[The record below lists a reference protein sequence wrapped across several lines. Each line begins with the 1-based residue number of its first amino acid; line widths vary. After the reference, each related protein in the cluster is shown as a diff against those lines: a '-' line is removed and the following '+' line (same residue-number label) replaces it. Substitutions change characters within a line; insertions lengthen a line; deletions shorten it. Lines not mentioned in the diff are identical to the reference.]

1 VFFMSVQEHKA
12 LAPKMARCMIV
23 TVSDTRNEETDK
35 SGRLIHSFL
44 SDHKHDI
51 QEYRIVS
58 DDKGQIQEAVQF
70 AIDKEDIDVVIFNGG
85 TGIAFRDVT
94 IESLTSFF
102 EKEITGFGE
111 LFRMLSYTEDIG
123 SAAMLS
129 RAVAGVHGKTA
140 IFALPGSSGA
150 VKLGMEK
157 LILPELTHIVQQLY
171 K

>member
-1 VFFMSVQEHKA
+1 MSIQEHKA
-12 LAPKMARCMIV
+12 LAPEKARCMIV
-23 TVSDTRNEETDK
+23 TVSDTRNEDTDK
-35 SGRLIHSFL
+35 SGKLILSFL
-44 SDHKHDI
+44 IEQHHDI
-51 QEYRIVS
+51 REYRIVK
-58 DDKGQIQEAVQF
+58 DDKSLIHEAAQT
-70 AIDKEDIDVVIFNGG
+70 AIKDENIDVVIFNGG
-85 TGIAFRDVT
+85 TGIAPRDVT
-94 IESLTSFF
+94 IESLTSLF
-102 EKEITGFGE
+102 EKELTGFGE

-123 SAAMLS
+123 SGAMLS